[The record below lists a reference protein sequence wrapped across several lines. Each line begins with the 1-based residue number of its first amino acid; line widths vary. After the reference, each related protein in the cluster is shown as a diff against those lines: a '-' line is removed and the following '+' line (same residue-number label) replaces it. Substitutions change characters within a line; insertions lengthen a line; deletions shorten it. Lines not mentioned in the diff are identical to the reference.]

1 MREPCRSVGL
11 ASAGG
16 ICLVSLVKL
25 FVIFAIFALSAH
37 AAELSL
43 KDVDGAPQRPLAD
56 AGQAATVLF
65 FVLHDCPIAN
75 AYAPEISRIA
85 AEYRERGVRAFV
97 IYAEDDLSPAD
108 ARKHAREYAYRCP
121 ALLDPKGT
129 LARSAGATVS
139 PEAAVF
145 SAKGALLYRGRIDD
159 RAIAPGKH
167 RAEPHE
173 RDLRVALDAILAG
186 RPVRERFTR
195 AIGCYLP
202 HASDNAASPKP

>member
-1 MREPCRSVGL
+1 MPSTLRAARQFVWFGF
-11 ASAGG
+11 
-16 ICLVSLVKL
+16 VKL
-25 FVIFAIFALSAH
+25 FALSAILALSAQ
-37 AAELSL
+37 AAELSV
-43 KDVDGAPQRPLAD
+43 KDVDGVMQRPLAD
-56 AGQAATVLF
+56 AGQVATVLV

-85 AEYRERGVRAFV
+85 ADYRERGVRVFL
-97 IYAEDDLSPAD
+97 IYAEDDLSPAA

-129 LARSAGATVS
+129 LTRAAGVTIS

-145 SAKGALLYRGRIDD
+145 SAKGKLLYRGRIDD

-173 RDLRVALDAILAG
+173 RDLRAALEAILAG
-186 RPVRERFTR
+186 KPVRERLTR

-202 HASDNAASPKP
+202 PASDNPAPLKP